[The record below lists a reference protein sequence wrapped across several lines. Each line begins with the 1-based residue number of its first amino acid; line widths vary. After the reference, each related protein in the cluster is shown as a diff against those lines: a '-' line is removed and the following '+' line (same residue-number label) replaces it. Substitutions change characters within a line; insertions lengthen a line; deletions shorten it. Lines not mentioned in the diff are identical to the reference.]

1 MSNVGWT
8 SADAVDWNE
17 VSTEPPPPLN
27 PALYKGLIVKAE
39 PSPTKENKPAIAI
52 ELQIDKEYGG
62 PDVSPVRKMFDNLT
76 LTKEA
81 AFKVK
86 QLAAAANVAPP
97 ANFGIDAVRAF
108 CDSLVDAGP
117 VILRSKLSEWQGKK
131 NHKVDR
137 YLSEEQAKLASA
149 GGEQP
154 SGTAEPQRRKRA
166 AA

>member
-108 CDSLVDAGP
+108 CDSLVRRTTRWIATSA
-117 VILRSKLSEWQGKK
+117 RSKPSLRALAASSRAARQSRS
-131 NHKVDR
+131 V
-137 YLSEEQAKLASA
+137 ASA
-149 GGEQP
+149 
-154 SGTAEPQRRKRA
+154 QRRSA
-166 AA
+166 